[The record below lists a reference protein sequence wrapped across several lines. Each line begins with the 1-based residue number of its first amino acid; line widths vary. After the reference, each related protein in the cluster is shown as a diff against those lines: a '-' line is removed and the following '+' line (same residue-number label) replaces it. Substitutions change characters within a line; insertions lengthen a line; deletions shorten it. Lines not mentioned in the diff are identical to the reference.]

1 MNMDA
6 IFQTIFWQ
14 TALWGNSVF
23 YYVAAILIFVGAI
36 FALKWI
42 QWIVLRSVKGVT
54 KRTKTELDD
63 ALVEVVNT
71 IRPPFYSFISFYI
84 ALRYLSVSG
93 VAKKM
98 IDVMLLVWLV
108 YQVVVAF
115 RIFIEYYV
123 KQRMARTDDKRSQSV
138 IQIIHSLVSVILW
151 AMAGL
156 FILSNLGV
164 NITSLVAGLGVGGIA
179 VALAAQN
186 ILGDLF
192 SSLAIYFDK
201 PFVPGDFVVVGD
213 HKGTV
218 QSVGIKTTR
227 IKSVDG
233 EEIVVPNKEMTS
245 ATLKNFGRM
254 VERRV
259 KFTFGVA
266 YETST
271 TKLKRISGI
280 VKKAV
285 KDLDNAEFDR
295 VHFNDFGD
303 SALGF
308 EVVYFMKTKEYDEY
322 MDAHEKVLFAIRER
336 FEEEG
341 IEMAYPTRMV
351 YVKQV

>member
-1 MNMDA
+1 MDA
-6 IFQTIFWQ
+6 MFETILWQ
-14 TALWGNSVF
+14 TVLWGNSVF
-23 YYVAAILIFVGAI
+23 DYVTALLIFVGVI

-42 QWIVLRSVKGVT
+42 QWVVLRSIRGVT

-71 IRPPFYSFISFYI
+71 IRPPFYTFISFYVALCYLDISGI
-84 ALRYLSVSG
+84 AKR
-93 VAKKM
+93 VA
-98 IDVMLLVWLV
+98 DVILLVWLV

-123 KQRMARTDDKRSQSV
+123 QQRMSRTDDKRSQSV
-138 IQIIHSLVSVILW
+138 IKIIHSLVSVILW

-186 ILGDLF
+186 ILSDLF

-201 PFVPGDFVVVGD
+201 PFVPGDFVAVGD

-218 QSVGIKTTR
+218 QSIGIKTTR

-254 VERRV
+254 TERRV
-259 KFTFGVA
+259 KFSFGVT
-266 YETST
+266 YETPM
-271 TKLKRISGI
+271 TKMKKIEGI

-285 KDLDNAEFDR
+285 KAQENTRFDR
-295 VHFNDFGD
+295 VHFNEFGD
-303 SALGF
+303 SALNF

-322 MDAHEKVLFAIRER
+322 MDVHQQVLFTIKER
-336 FEEEG
+336 LEEEG
-341 IEMAYPTRMV
+341 IETAYPTRMV
-351 YVKQV
+351 YVKQS

>member
-1 MNMDA
+1 MDA
-6 IFQTIFWQ
+6 LFETIFWQ
-14 TALWGNSVF
+14 TSLWGNSVF
-23 YYVAAILIFVGAI
+23 DYVAALLIFAGVI
-36 FALKWI
+36 FVLKWI
-42 QWIVLRSVKGVT
+42 QWIVLRSVRGVT

-71 IRPPFYSFISFYI
+71 IKPPFYTFISFYVT
-84 ALRYLSVSG
+84 LRYLAVSG
-93 VAKKM
+93 AAKR
-98 IDVMLLVWLV
+98 IVDVILLVWLV

-123 KQRMARTDDKRSQSV
+123 QKRMARTDDKRSQSV
-138 IQIIHSLVSVILW
+138 IQIIHSLVSIILW

-164 NITSLVAGLGVGGIA
+164 NITSLVAGLGIGGIA

-213 HKGTV
+213 YRGTV
-218 QSVGIKTTR
+218 QSIGIKTTR

-245 ATLKNFGRM
+245 NTLKNFGRM
-254 VERRV
+254 TERRV
-259 KFTFGVA
+259 KFAFGVT
-266 YETST
+266 YETPM
-271 TKLKRISGI
+271 TKMKKVAGI

-285 KDLDNAEFDR
+285 RAQEKTKFDR

-303 SALGF
+303 SALQF
-308 EVVYFMKTKEYDEY
+308 EVVYFMQTKEYDEY
-322 MDAHEKVLFAIRER
+322 MDVHQQVLLTIKER

-341 IEMAYPTRMV
+341 IEMAYPTRTV
-351 YVKQV
+351 YVKQS

>member
-1 MNMDA
+1 MDPL
-6 IFQTIFWQ
+6 FETIFWQ
-14 TALWGNSVF
+14 TSLWGNSVF
-23 YYVAAILIFVGAI
+23 DYVMALLIFVGVV

-63 ALVEVVNT
+63 ALMEVVNT
-71 IRPPFYSFISFYI
+71 IRPPFYSFISFYV
-84 ALRYLSVSG
+84 ALRYLAVSG
-93 VAKKM
+93 VAKQVA
-98 IDVMLLVWLV
+98 DVILLVWLV
-108 YQVVVAF
+108 YQTVVAF

-138 IQIIHSLVSVILW
+138 IQVIHSLVSVVLW

-164 NITSLVAGLGVGGIA
+164 NITSLVAGLGISGIA

-201 PFVPGDFVVVGD
+201 PFVPGDFVAVGD

-245 ATLKNFGRM
+245 TALKNYGRM

-259 KFTFGVA
+259 KFSFGVT
-266 YETST
+266 YETPM
-271 TKLKRISGI
+271 TKMKKVESI

-285 KDLDNAEFDR
+285 KELDNAKFER

-308 EVVYFMKTKEYDEY
+308 EVVYFMKTKEYGEY
-322 MDAHEKVLFAIRER
+322 MDAHQQVLLTIKEK